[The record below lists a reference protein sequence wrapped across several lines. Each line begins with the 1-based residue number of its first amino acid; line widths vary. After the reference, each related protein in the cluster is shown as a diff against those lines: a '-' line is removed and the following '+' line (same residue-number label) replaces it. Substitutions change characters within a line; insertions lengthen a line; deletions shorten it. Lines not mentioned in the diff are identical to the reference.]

1 MVSKMDLSDTKFSQ
15 LKNVRGKF
23 LVHLVIHES
32 ANGITV
38 NEFDVRLMVQFREH
52 LITHLELH
60 LKMHFKIYKKVHKKV
75 TFVLKNEHV
84 RSLHLKAQLHL
95 RLKLR
100 VRLQLS
106 CT

>member
-1 MVSKMDLSDTKFSQ
+1 MVSKMDLRDTKFSQ
-15 LKNVRGKF
+15 LKNVRAKF

-60 LKMHFKIYKKVHKKV
+60 LKMHFKIYKKVHK
-75 TFVLKNEHV
+75 
-84 RSLHLKAQLHL
+84 R
-95 RLKLR
+95 
-100 VRLQLS
+100 
-106 CT
+106 CTWWCTC

>member
-1 MVSKMDLSDTKFSQ
+1 MVSKMDLRDTKFSQ
-15 LKNVRGKF
+15 LKKVRAKF
-23 LVHLVIHES
+23 LVHLVIHER

-52 LITHLELH
+52 LITQVELH
-60 LKMHFKIYKKVHKKV
+60 LNMHFKIYIKVHKKV
-75 TFVLKNEHV
+75 TFVLKYEHV
-84 RSLHLKAQLHL
+84 RWFHLKAQLHL

-100 VRLQLS
+100 VMLQLS